1 MRGAS
6 RVAFAEARD
15 RLTEVVAD
23 ADVAATVGD
32 ELFEVVRLLDREPG
46 LRRALSDYASAREAR
61 TGLVCF
67 DFKAQKAVSFPPAL
81 LQGMQRS

>member
-23 ADVAATVGD
+23 VGVAATVGD
-32 ELFEVVRLLDREPG
+32 EMFEVVRLLELHGVP
-46 LRRALSDYASAREAR
+46 LSESLERCLASGRPEAAER
-61 TGLVCF
+61 
-67 DFKAQKAVSFPPAL
+67 
-81 LQGMQRS
+81 